1 MRGGLDNDRG
11 RMPESRNLNIMAWFE
26 LDKQAVLISAR
37 VADKQQA
44 LELAA
49 EQFGHCYGLDTDKV
63 LSCLLEREQ
72 LGSTGFGRRVAI
84 PHGKIEG
91 LEHSVA
97 VLLRLGKPIDF
108 GSIDN
113 LPVDLVIALI
123 SPIATGAM
131 HLQALA
137 HISRLTRDE
146 KTLAKI
152 KGADDPDAIF
162 ALVTA
167 ELDRDAA

>member
-1 MRGGLDNDRG
+1 
-11 RMPESRNLNIMAWFE
+11 MAWFE

-37 VADKQQA
+37 VADKHQA

-49 EQFGHCYGLDTDKV
+49 EQFGHCYGLDADKV
-63 LSCLLEREQ
+63 LACLLERES

-84 PHGKIEG
+84 PHGKIDGIER
-91 LEHSVA
+91 SVA
-97 VLLRLGKPIDF
+97 VLLRLAKPIDF
-108 GSIDN
+108 DSIDT

-123 SPIATGAM
+123 SPVATGAM

-152 KGADDPDAIF
+152 KGTDDPDAVY

>member
-1 MRGGLDNDRG
+1 MMETLKRYPMLLAGGGFILAILAS
-11 RMPESRNLNIMAWFE
+11 MSFYTVPET
-26 LDKQAVLISAR
+26 KQAV
-37 VADKQQA
+37 V
-44 LELAA
+44 
-49 EQFGHCYGLDTDKV
+49 
-63 LSCLLEREQ
+63 
-72 LGSTGFGRRVAI
+72 
-84 PHGKIEG
+84 
-91 LEHSVA
+91 
-97 VLLRLGKPIDF
+97 LRLGKPIEF

-113 LPVDLVIALI
+113 LPVDLVIALL
-123 SPIATGAM
+123 SPVATGAM

-152 KGADDPDAIF
+152 KGADDPDAIY

>member
-1 MRGGLDNDRG
+1 MHTVSGNDRG
-11 RMPESRNLNIMAWFE
+11 GRTEPRTLIIMAWFE

-49 EQFGHCYGLDTDKV
+49 EQFGHCYGLDADQV
-63 LSCLLEREQ
+63 LACLLEREQ

-84 PHGKIEG
+84 PHGKIDK
-91 LEHSVA
+91 LDHSVA

>member
-1 MRGGLDNDRG
+1 
-11 RMPESRNLNIMAWFE
+11 MPITDLVAPEAILPALKVNSK
-26 LDKQAVLISAR
+26 KQAL
-37 VADKQQA
+37 Q
-44 LELAA
+44 ELAA
-49 EQFGHCYGLDTDKV
+49 KAAELTGQNERAVFEVLLQREKLGTTAVGYG
-63 LSCLLEREQ
+63 
-72 LGSTGFGRRVAI
+72 VAI
-84 PHGKIEG
+84 PHGKMDG
-91 LEHSVA
+91 LDHSVA
-97 VLLRLGKPIDF
+97 VVLRLGKPIEF

-113 LPVDLVIALI
+113 LSVDLVIALL
-123 SPIATGAM
+123 SPVATGAM

-152 KGADDPDAIF
+152 KGADDPDAIY

>member
-1 MRGGLDNDRG
+1 
-11 RMPESRNLNIMAWFE
+11 MAWFQ

-37 VADKQQA
+37 VADKHQA

-49 EQFGHCYGLDTDKV
+49 EQFGHSYGLDTDKV
-63 LSCLLEREQ
+63 LACLLEREQ

-84 PHGKIEG
+84 PHGKIDG
-91 LEHSVA
+91 LDHSVA
-97 VLLRLGKPIDF
+97 VLLRLAKPIEF
-108 GSIDN
+108 GAIDN
-113 LPVDLVIALI
+113 LPVDLVIALL
-123 SPIATGAM
+123 SPVATGAM

-152 KGADDPDAIF
+152 RGADEPDAILT
-162 ALVTA
+162 LVTA
-167 ELDRDAA
+167 DLDRDAA